1 MLTLTKLNSKLQFPN
16 TDFALEDPNGL
27 LAFGG
32 DLSPKRLLLAY
43 SQGIFPWFSQD
54 EPIMWWSPN
63 PRGILPLDKFNCS
76 KSLAKFARNCGY
88 AVSVNK
94 SFNEVIDT
102 CATTPRNDSGTWI
115 TQQMINAYKLLHA
128 EGHAH
133 SIEVWDQQ
141 QNLVGGLYGVLVGKV
156 FCGESMF
163 HRATN
168 ASKLAFMNL
177 VKLLQKNHCN
187 FIDCQM
193 QNPHLKSLG
202 CIEVPRREFLKQ
214 LEKDSK
220 ERIHESEWIPRFL
233 GIES

>member
-63 PRGILPLDKFNCS
+63 PRGVLPLDKFNCS
-76 KSLAKFARNCGY
+76 KSLAKFARNCSY

-94 SFNEVIDT
+94 NFNEVIDA

-115 TQQMINAYKLLHA
+115 TQQMVNAYKLLHT

-177 VKLLQKNHCN
+177 VKLLQANQCN

-193 QNPHLKSLG
+193 QNPHLESLG
-202 CIEVPRREFLKQ
+202 CIEVPRSEFLKL

-220 ERIHESEWIPRFL
+220 KRMHESEWIPRFL
-233 GIES
+233 GTES